1 MALYSPSTQLARYH
15 FVSENFPMT
24 SLFIIFFLFALMQL
38 AVKSQNH
45 LILTQVFETE
55 EFEHLFN

>member
-1 MALYSPSTQLARYH
+1 
-15 FVSENFPMT
+15 
-24 SLFIIFFLFALMQL
+24 MQL

-55 EFEHLFN
+55 EFEHLFNLKVYCTIFHLPAESQNFTPLLVKWLLTRSAHQN